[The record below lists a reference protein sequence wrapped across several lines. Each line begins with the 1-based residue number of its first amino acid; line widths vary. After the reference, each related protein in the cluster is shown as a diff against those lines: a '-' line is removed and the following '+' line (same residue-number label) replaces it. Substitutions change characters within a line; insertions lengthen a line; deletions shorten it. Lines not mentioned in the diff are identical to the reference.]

1 MGIQT
6 DSFVK
11 QSILLNKLNVSIFFI
26 LMTTFMMNSMEIN
39 GLGPFCNKRGNI
51 DPSVLWDLDL
61 IDHY

>member
-26 LMTTFMMNSMEIN
+26 LMTTFMMNSIGLLLIPFVILLNSLKWATLEDVGIN
-39 GLGPFCNKRGNI
+39 LT
-51 DPSVLWDLDL
+51 
-61 IDHY
+61 HE